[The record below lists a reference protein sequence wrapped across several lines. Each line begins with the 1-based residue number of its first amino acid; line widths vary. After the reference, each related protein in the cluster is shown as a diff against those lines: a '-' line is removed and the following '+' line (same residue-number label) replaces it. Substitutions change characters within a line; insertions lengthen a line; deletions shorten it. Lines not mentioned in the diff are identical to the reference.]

1 MKLKQALEAT
11 LEQIGCILE
20 ELGAAQT
27 HTREA
32 LSDLK
37 AKNTQGAEIV
47 TQDALTAFCQIEH
60 LCAAAQV
67 RLTKVIFAE

>member
-1 MKLKQALEAT
+1 MKLKQASQLT

-37 AKNTQGAEIV
+37 DKNKQGAEIV
-47 TQDALTAFCQIEH
+47 TQDALTDFCQIEQ

-67 RLTKVIFAE
+67 RLTKALYAE